1 MQTQWKRGLHPAL
14 LLTLLGLTAAGC
26 ATKRDIRTLQ
36 DEMTSLERQQAATL
50 QALERQTAL
59 LIDTLNR
66 GFDVQR
72 DLRGETSH
80 RFGQL
85 EQNLSRLEEMLNQ
98 TQLVVAQLLERLERA
113 PAISSGGGVD
123 PAMGGV
129 PGAAEELYRQGMQ
142 FLESGSY
149 ATARMA
155 FEQIVTS
162 HPNDPRAADAQ
173 YGLAESYAGEGDVE
187 QAITAFEAVER
198 QWPRSSRAPTAL
210 LRAGI
215 VAQESGRADRARAF
229 YEQVRQRYPNTDEF
243 QEAQRRL
250 RTLR

>member
-1 MQTQWKRGLHPAL
+1 MQNEWSGGRVRRIVPLAL
-14 LLTLLGLTAAGC
+14 LALTAAGC
-26 ATKRDIRTLQ
+26 ATKRDVRTLQ
-36 DEMTSLERQQAATL
+36 EEMAALERQQQATL
-50 QALERQTAL
+50 QALEQQTRML
-59 LIDTLNR
+59 LDTLNR

-85 EQNLSRLEEMLNQ
+85 EQNLSRLEEMINQ
-98 TQLVVAQLLERLERA
+98 TQLVVAQLLERLDRGPSLP
-113 PAISSGGGVD
+113 PARGGD
-123 PAMGGV
+123 PSVGP
-129 PGAAEELYRQGMQ
+129 PGAAEELYQQGMQ
-142 FLESGSY
+142 FLQSGSY

-155 FEQIVTS
+155 FEQIVQN
-162 HPNDPRAADAQ
+162 HPDDPRAADAQ
-173 YGLAESYAGEGDVE
+173 YGLAEAFAGEGDAE
-187 QAITAFEAVER
+187 RAIEAFQVVER
-198 QWPRSSRAPTAL
+198 NWPRSPRAPTAL

-215 VAQESGRADRARAF
+215 VAQENGQSEQARQF